1 MRFDASECGKRIQEL
16 RKSNSLTQEQL
27 AVKLNVVRQ
36 TVSKWEKNL
45 SVPDAE
51 ALTRISEVLEVS
63 VSELLGTSPDEKKEE
78 LGEVAVQL
86 QSLNDLLATQAQH
99 QRKITKKA
107 KLIITIIIIALILGA
122 IYPAWNDM
130 WYELGQNLYR
140 AFHS

>member
-1 MRFDASECGKRIQEL
+1 MNKNGKLLRDL
-16 RKSNSLTQEQL
+16 RKDKGMTQKEV
-27 AVKLNVVRQ
+27 ADKLGIVPK

-107 KLIITIIIIALILGA
+107 KLVITIIIIALVLGA